1 MSNLY
6 GYTDYRGPQII
17 RESDN
22 QENTAAADSDFI
34 KNGAMNYYEEDDDDD
49 PLRCGLWMEG
59 DSLAPPCGS
68 SIPLIHSLLSFASVS
83 SKDVLYDFG
92 CGDGR
97 ICLEALIKSNCRQCV
112 GVEVEDD
119 LVTKGNA
126 LISELPKDFKLTSDG
141 KPRVQLVQA
150 DLREVIQ
157 GLLAA
162 QKSMAESSD
171 ETGYFGDLP
180 MPTIIVLYLL
190 PEATAELEKDL
201 IALLQYSRIVCN
213 TWGLPSVKHSQKI
226 DVPEEGGAS
235 TTLFLYSQETN

>member
-6 GYTDYRGPQII
+6 GYTDYHGPQIAC
-17 RESDN
+17 D
-22 QENTAAADSDFI
+22 QENKEAAADADVI
-34 KNGAMNYYEEDDDDD
+34 KNGEMNTYEEDDDDD
-49 PLRCGLWMEG
+49 PLRAGLWMEG

-68 SIPLIHSLLSFASVS
+68 SIPLIHSLLAFASVS

-97 ICLEALIKSNCRQCV
+97 ICLEALVKSNCRQCV

-119 LVTKGNA
+119 LVAKGNE
-126 LISELPKDFKLTSDG
+126 LIYKLPNNYKLTSDG

-150 DLREVIQ
+150 DLREVIR
-157 GLLAA
+157 GLLVA
-162 QKSMAESSD
+162 QNSKAKSTDKTAS
-171 ETGYFGDLP
+171 FRDLP

-190 PEATAELEKDL
+190 PEAIAELEKDF

-213 TWGLPSVKHSQKI
+213 TWGLTSVKHSKKI
-226 DVPEEGGAS
+226 VVPAEGGGS
-235 TTLFLYSQETN
+235 TTLFLYSQETD